1 MVPITDVDIDRNGV
15 PPALRAVYEQARGH
29 AAQGNWHRAA
39 EAVALLRSDV
49 TDSVPIATLVS
60 TILLQRGQYRD
71 AHAALLE
78 AARPPIDSPEL
89 LLQVVRGLK
98 RFEEPEL
105 LKKLVEGSDWRK
117 TRSLP
122 HLAELAQHLGMSGL
136 YELAEDCLSQ
146 ALEIA
151 PDYAD
156 AHYLRGLFEMFS
168 GHKKEST
175 TSIRRALE
183 ANPGMANAHWL
194 LSMQESEQ
202 SARSHVDEIRRV
214 LPAAAPGSEARA
226 YFDYSLHHSLHAM
239 GRYEEAWQAL
249 ERGHATMRRLAG
261 YRPGEQHALVES
273 LERMAL
279 PSYEPSPMP
288 ESGGGTGLIFIV
300 GMFRSGTT
308 LIERVLAGHPD
319 VTDGGETYQLS
330 ACLRQAADH
339 DTFDAVDGSVVSR
352 AATIDFDA
360 VRQRMHA
367 YAHWR
372 AQGRRWLTE
381 KLPSNFLNV
390 GFILHA
396 FPEARIVH
404 MRRDPVETC
413 FSNLRTIFRGAAPYA
428 CDQRA
433 LADYFLLYRRLM
445 AHWNTVAP
453 GRILEIDYAEFVG
466 NPTIQARRL
475 LEYCDLEF
483 LPSVLDLD
491 RQGGASATASAAHV
505 RNGILKDR
513 HTQWVPYE
521 RHLRP
526 MLEILSSLPA
536 NGANPY

>member
-1 MVPITDVDIDRNGV
+1 MAPITDVDRNDV
-15 PPALRAVYEQARGH
+15 PPAIRAVYDQAKSH
-29 AAQGNWHRAA
+29 AARGNWHLAA
-39 EAVALLRSDV
+39 EAVALLSSGTTESIPV
-49 TDSVPIATLVS
+49 AMLIS
-60 TILLQRGQYRD
+60 TILLRQGQYRD

-78 AARPPIDSPEL
+78 AARPPIDSLEL

-105 LKKLVEGSDWRK
+105 LEKLVKGSDWRK

-136 YELAEDCLSQ
+136 YTLADECLSQ

-156 AHYLRGLFEMFS
+156 AHYLRGLFGMFT
-168 GHKKEST
+168 GHRKESLA
-175 TSIRRALE
+175 SIRCALQ
-183 ANPGMANAHWL
+183 ANPRMANAHWL
-194 LSMQESEQ
+194 LSMQESGQ
-202 SARSHVDEIRRV
+202 SAQSHVEEIRRV

-249 ERGHATMRRLAG
+249 ERGHATMQRLAH
-261 YRPGEQHALVES
+261 YRPGEQHALIES
-273 LERMAL
+273 LERMVL
-279 PSYEPSPMP
+279 PSYGPSPL
-288 ESGGGTGLIFIV
+288 SGGGAGTGLIFIV

-308 LIERVLAGHPD
+308 LIERILAGHPD
-319 VTDGGETYQLS
+319 VADGGETYQLS
-330 ACLRQAADH
+330 ACLRQATDH
-339 DTFDAVDGSVVSR
+339 DMFDAIDGTVVSR
-352 AATIDFDA
+352 AAMIDFDA

-367 YAHWR
+367 YANWR

-404 MRRDPVETC
+404 MRRDPAETC

-453 GRILEIDYAEFVG
+453 GRILEIDYAAFVDE
-466 NPTIQARRL
+466 PLTHARCL

-513 HTQWVPYE
+513 HTQWLPYE
-521 RHLRP
+521 RHLQP
-526 MLEILSSLPA
+526 MLEILSSLSA
-536 NGANPY
+536 NGANPQ

>member
-1 MVPITDVDIDRNGV
+1 M
-15 PPALRAVYEQARGH
+15 
-29 AAQGNWHRAA
+29 
-39 EAVALLRSDV
+39 
-49 TDSVPIATLVS
+49 LVS

-89 LLQVVRGLK
+89 LLQVARGLK

-105 LKKLVEGSDWRK
+105 LGKLVEGSDWRK
-117 TRSLP
+117 TQSLP
-122 HLAELAQHLGMSGL
+122 LLAELAQHLGMSGL
-136 YELAEDCLSQ
+136 YELADDCLSQ

-151 PDYAD
+151 PHYAD
-156 AHYLRGLFEMFS
+156 AHYLRGLFGMFS

-175 TSIRRALE
+175 ASIRRALE

-194 LSMQESEQ
+194 LSMQENEQ

-249 ERGHATMRRLAG
+249 ERGHATMQRLAG

-273 LERMAL
+273 LERVIL
-279 PSYEPSPMP
+279 PPYEPSPLP

-319 VTDGGETYQLS
+319 VADGGETYQLS
-330 ACLRQAADH
+330 ACLRQATDH
-339 DTFDAVDGSVVSR
+339 ETFDAVDGTVVSR
-352 AATIDFDA
+352 AAMIDFDA
-360 VRQRMHA
+360 VRQRMYA

-404 MRRDPVETC
+404 MRRDPAETC

-453 GRILEIDYAEFVG
+453 GRILEIDYADFVDD
-466 NPTIQARRL
+466 PTVQARRL

-491 RQGGASATASAAHV
+491 RKGGASATASAAHV

-513 HTQWVPYE
+513 HAQWVPYK

-536 NGANPY
+536 NGANPR